1 MASIIGALAAK
12 GYSSPSSTGTSTDTS
27 ATQTAQAQSTAA
39 PATLTV
45 HVGTVINPDGS
56 ITVTHADGST
66 TTYWPTPTPTPTQA
80 PVATQ
85 APVRHGWV
93 TTHSYSGN
101 GDQTTEMFT
110 VPDHW
115 KIAWVCHA
123 IPIGDGTYSDG
134 ALAVGVMAGPN
145 NYIDSF
151 FETCKASDIITD
163 GTQQE
168 YQGGQVYLQIT
179 GAGDWQVQVQEYK

>member
-1 MASIIGALAAK
+1 MKRLYLLLVLLVLALAAC
-12 GYSSPSSTGTSTDTS
+12 GS
-27 ATQTAQAQSTAA
+27 ATTQATTATPTA
-39 PATLTV
+39 TI
-45 HVGTVINPDGS
+45 HVGSVTNSDGS

-80 PVATQ
+80 PTQ
-85 APVRHGWV
+85 VPTQVPKPVPTQVQHGWI

-115 KIAWVCHA
+115 KIVWVCHA
-123 IPIGDGTYSDG
+123 IPIGNGTYSDG
-134 ALAVGVMAGPN
+134 GLAVAVLAGPN

-168 YQGGQVYLQIT
+168 YQGGQVYLKIN

>member
-1 MASIIGALAAK
+1 LASIIGALAAK

-66 TTYWPTPTPTPTQA
+66 TTYWPTPTPTQA

>member
-1 MASIIGALAAK
+1 MKRLYLLLVLLVLALAAC
-12 GYSSPSSTGTSTDTS
+12 GS
-27 ATQTAQAQSTAA
+27 ATTQATTATPTAT
-39 PATLTV
+39 ATI
-45 HVGTVINPDGS
+45 HVGSVTNPDGS

-66 TTYWPTPTPTPTQA
+66 TTYWPTPVPTKAPTQVPTPVPTQ
-80 PVATQ
+80 VQ
-85 APVRHGWV
+85 HGWV

-134 ALAVGVMAGPN
+134 GLAVGVMAGPN

-151 FETCKASDIITD
+151 FETCKASDIVTD